1 MPSVNDAGLL
11 TRRVPARFQ
20 SLASGDFAGDG
31 TDHEVLHGVVVL
43 GDAHPYPLDQRA
55 WKLRCQWLDRF
66 VAFDARSWHGRRIDE
81 HRRRGNTRRVLNR
94 GRCYVS
100 YQGISCIPKHPLT
113 DRGRVIRYERTE
125 VVMLNSSTPYGH
137 GVLVR
142 FLGGPSIPSLCAVSA
157 AVLLSVVYFGTP
169 QFWLMPIVA
178 IVAVAAAVV
187 DWRER
192 RVPNRVTGAGM
203 LVTIAVALP
212 LVITREIAVS
222 AMVLGAVIMSA
233 PLFVSHLVTRSR
245 TPGLGDVK
253 LAAVLGASAGAV
265 HPVVAYAALLV
276 ALVLGAMFGLFY
288 RHSTNERTFPL
299 APAIST
305 ATVLVLAI
313 AAQRVNGG
321 WSM

>member
-1 MPSVNDAGLL
+1 
-11 TRRVPARFQ
+11 
-20 SLASGDFAGDG
+20 
-31 TDHEVLHGVVVL
+31 
-43 GDAHPYPLDQRA
+43 
-55 WKLRCQWLDRF
+55 
-66 VAFDARSWHGRRIDE
+66 
-81 HRRRGNTRRVLNR
+81 
-94 GRCYVS
+94 
-100 YQGISCIPKHPLT
+100 
-113 DRGRVIRYERTE
+113 
-125 VVMLNSSTPYGH
+125 MLNSSTPYGH
-137 GVLVR
+137 WVLVR
-142 FLGGPSIPSLCAVSA
+142 FLGGRTIPSVCAVCA
-157 AVLLSVVYFGTP
+157 TVLLSLVYFGSP

-178 IVAVAAAVV
+178 VVAVAAAVV

-192 RVPNRVTGAGM
+192 RVPNRITGAGM
-203 LVTIAVALP
+203 LVTVVVALP
-212 LVITREIAVS
+212 LVIGGDVSVS
-222 AMVLGAVIMSA
+222 AMVLGALIMSV

-265 HPVVAYAALLV
+265 HPAVAYAALLV
-276 ALVLGAMFGLFY
+276 ALLLGAVFGLLY